1 MTMAIATGR
10 CSGWDARS
18 EPKRRVIPLR
28 EACAKAGR
36 PNSYRPSGLLP
47 NAASA
52 SPVSLARRLG
62 YDLRRPS
69 RIHPHWAAQRDCHSH
84 AEAP

>member
-1 MTMAIATGR
+1 MAIATVG

-18 EPKRRVIPLR
+18 EPKRRVVPLR
-28 EACAKAGR
+28 EARAKADR
-36 PNSYRPSGLLP
+36 PNSYRPFGLLP
-47 NAASA
+47 NALSA
-52 SPVSLARRLG
+52 SPGSLARRLG

-69 RIHPHWAAQRDCHSH
+69 RIHPHWAVQRDRHSS

>member
-1 MTMAIATGR
+1 
-10 CSGWDARS
+10 
-18 EPKRRVIPLR
+18 L
-28 EACAKAGR
+28 
-36 PNSYRPSGLLP
+36 
-47 NAASA
+47 SA

-69 RIHPHWAAQRDCHSH
+69 RIHPHWAVQRDRHSS